1 MSQRPSKSPWNGLN
15 RVKNIDLL
23 DELPFYEELSIEKI
37 SHAFKRCEKSY
48 EIEIIDSKLE
58 ASKSSVEDLFKDLL
72 DKVKGFKYQITVKV
86 LLRKH
91 KENEGIEFAP
101 VKYNSD

>member
-58 ASKSSVEDLFKDLL
+58 ASKSSVED
-72 DKVKGFKYQITVKV
+72 FKYQITVKV